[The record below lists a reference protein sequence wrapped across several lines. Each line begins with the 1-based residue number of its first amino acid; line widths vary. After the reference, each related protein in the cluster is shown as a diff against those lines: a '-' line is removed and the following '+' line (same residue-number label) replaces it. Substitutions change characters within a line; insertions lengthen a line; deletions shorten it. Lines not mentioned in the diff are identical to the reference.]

1 MKDKIGQ
8 EIYKG
13 DIVAITKI
21 DQSSLIEGYVIKVT
35 DKKVTCINIQHDNWK
50 WEDGK
55 ISSEGVIR
63 YTEEM
68 KNMCLQDPKKAK
80 NYARLY
86 KLHPPQ

>member
-8 EIYKG
+8 EIRIG

-21 DQSSLIEGYVIKVT
+21 EQASLIEGYVIKVT
-35 DKKVTCINIQHDNWK
+35 DKKVTCINIQHDNWSY
-50 WEDGK
+50 EDGK
-55 ISSEGVIR
+55 ISPEGVVR

-68 KNMCLQDPKKAK
+68 KHMCLQNAHKAK